1 MEGTT
6 TPGERPTFLTVLC
19 ILSFI
24 GGLWGAYTG
33 FSSAFTD
40 KPQRD
45 LEEAQAK
52 IEEARATMGDQGGLA
67 ERMMEE
73 GIAAAEQGVV
83 NAKPLGIASLVLS
96 LVGLVG
102 VWMMWNLKKLGFGI
116 YTAASVLGMVVPL
129 FILDFSMVTLLG
141 LGIGGL
147 ISVIFIILYAV
158 NLKHM
163 H

>member
-1 MEGTT
+1 MDSTT

-24 GGLWGAYTG
+24 GGLWGAYSG
-33 FSSAFTD
+33 FSSGFTD

-45 LEEAQAK
+45 LEEARIQ
-52 IEEARATMGDQGGLA
+52 IEETRAQLGDQGGMA

-73 GIAAAEQGVV
+73 GLAAAEQGVV
-83 NAKPLGIASLVLS
+83 HAKPLGISSLVLS
-96 LVGLVG
+96 LVGLFG
-102 VWMMWNLKKLGFGI
+102 VWQMWNLKKMGFGI
-116 YTAASVLGMVVPL
+116 YTASSVIGMVVPF

-141 LGIGGL
+141 LGVGGL
-147 ISVIFIILYAV
+147 ISVVFIILYAV

>member
-1 MEGTT
+1 MDGTS

-24 GGLWGAYTG
+24 GGLWGAYSG

-40 KPQRD
+40 QPQRD
-45 LEEAQAK
+45 LEEARAQ
-52 IEEARATMGDQGGLA
+52 IEETRATMGDQGGLA

-73 GIAAAEQGVV
+73 GIAAAEQGVEK
-83 NAKPLGIASLVLS
+83 ARPLGIASLVLS
-96 LVGLVG
+96 LVGLFG
-102 VWMMWNLKKLGFGI
+102 VWQMWNLKKMGFGV
-116 YTAASVLGMVVPL
+116 YTASSVVGLLVPM

-141 LGIGGL
+141 LGFGGL
-147 ISVIFIILYAV
+147 ISVVFIILYAV